1 MEAIGVSELIARIVG
16 PVHVT
21 IPFSLM
27 ARPDTYRKII
37 AQLVEQEA
45 LSDLGGILALA
56 LGVAILTF
64 HFVWRTYWTVLLTIL
79 GCMAAAKGAALV
91 IAPNWLLR
99 TYTPLLRA
107 PSLMR
112 AGGVAAFALGLLLA
126 AKGYGRI

>member
-45 LSDLGGILALA
+45 LSDLGA
-56 LGVAILTF
+56 
-64 HFVWRTYWTVLLTIL
+64 Y
-79 GCMAAAKGAALV
+79 
-91 IAPNWLLR
+91 WLL
-99 TYTPLLRA
+99 PLGWQ
-107 PSLMR
+107 S
-112 AGGVAAFALGLLLA
+112 
-126 AKGYGRI
+126 